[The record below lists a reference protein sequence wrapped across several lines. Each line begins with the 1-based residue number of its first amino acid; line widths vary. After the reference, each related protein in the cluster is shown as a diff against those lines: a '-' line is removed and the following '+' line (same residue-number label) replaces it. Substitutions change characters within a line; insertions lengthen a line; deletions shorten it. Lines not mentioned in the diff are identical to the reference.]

1 MTPTILFLCTGNAAR
16 SVMAAATLR
25 ELRPDIRVE
34 SAGTLSV
41 DGLPISWRTRA
52 AFDDIGIPHP
62 AHASRQAQR
71 AHLHDSDLVI
81 GLAPEHVAWVRRE
94 HRDVA
99 DRTVTLIR
107 LVRVLPRRQPA
118 LDVRLRALDLASV
131 ALEPWEEV
139 VDPGGGEVPEFVAAA
154 RQIHALVQQLAVLL

>member
-1 MTPTILFLCTGNAAR
+1 
-16 SVMAAATLR
+16 
-25 ELRPDIRVE
+25 
-34 SAGTLSV
+34 
-41 DGLPISWRTRA
+41 
-52 AFDDIGIPHP
+52 
-62 AHASRQAQR
+62 
-71 AHLHDSDLVI
+71 
-81 GLAPEHVAWVRRE
+81 VRRE
-94 HRDVA
+94 HPDVA
-99 DRTVTLIR
+99 SRAVTLIR